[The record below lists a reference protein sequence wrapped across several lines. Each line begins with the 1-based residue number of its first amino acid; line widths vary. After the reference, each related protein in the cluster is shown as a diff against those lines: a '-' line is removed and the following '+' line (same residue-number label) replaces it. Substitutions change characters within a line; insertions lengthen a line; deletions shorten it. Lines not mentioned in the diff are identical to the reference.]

1 MLTGIPDLDTPDGR
15 VYARRC
21 GGCHGT
27 PHIRG
32 HGVPDPRFRTMAEW
46 EQILPKMDRLIRER
60 ALPPLTE
67 SERDAIVRY
76 LGHHAKS

>member
-1 MLTGIPDLDTPDGR
+1 
-15 VYARRC
+15 
-21 GGCHGT
+21 
-27 PHIRG
+27 
-32 HGVPDPRFRTMAEW
+32 MAEW